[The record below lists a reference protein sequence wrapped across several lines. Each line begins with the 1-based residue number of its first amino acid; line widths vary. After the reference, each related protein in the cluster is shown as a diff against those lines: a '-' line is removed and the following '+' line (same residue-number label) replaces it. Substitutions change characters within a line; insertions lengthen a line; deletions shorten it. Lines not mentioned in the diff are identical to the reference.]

1 MPRMLAVVG
10 EALLTA
16 AVAELLTAVAV
27 VLPVV
32 VAAVLTAI
40 VKIRKTS
47 VFHKGSLLSN
57 AAGLLLSPYLP
68 PANPKR
74 GSATLCAHAG

>member
-1 MPRMLAVVG
+1 M
-10 EALLTA
+10 
-16 AVAELLTAVAV
+16 
-27 VLPVV
+27 VV

>member
-1 MPRMLAVVG
+1 VPRMLAVG

-27 VLPVV
+27 VLPMVV